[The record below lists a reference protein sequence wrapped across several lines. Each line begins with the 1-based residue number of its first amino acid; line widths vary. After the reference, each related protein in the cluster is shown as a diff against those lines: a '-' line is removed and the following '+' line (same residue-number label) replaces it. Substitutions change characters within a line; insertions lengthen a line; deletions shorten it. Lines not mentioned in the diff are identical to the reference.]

1 MRTNYLFGIIE
12 KGLYIKRGIRDMLNH
27 INNIFAKQL
36 DVENTQEI
44 YITPFTIV
52 MWLIGVFIILLAS
65 IEQIF

>member
-1 MRTNYLFGIIE
+1 
-12 KGLYIKRGIRDMLNH
+12 MLNH
-27 INNIFAKQL
+27 IDNIFAKQL

-44 YITPFTIV
+44 YITPFTII